1 MLRSLVRHAHMGG
14 GAPSQVAFRK
24 AAEKVTIGAGSSS
37 GRIALR
43 NAVEK
48 SMISRSISETA
59 PRVLSLQRDLLRSVP
74 WIKRAY
80 AVIMP
85 ESVRRRPS
93 AIDVQPTPRAR
104 RCPSV
109 LVLSSC
115 PIGLGAFVSPST
127 HPQSHFREPPPPT
140 PPQPFPIMWDLQSS
154 PRSHLHLI
162 HLTARPTGARRCAST
177 FPRRSAT
184 RRA

>member
-1 MLRSLVRHAHMGG
+1 MLRVRSLVRHAHMGG

-37 GRIALR
+37 GRIAMR

-85 ESVRRRPS
+85 ESVRRLPS
-93 AIDVQPTPRAR
+93 AIDVQPNPPRPAL
-104 RCPSV
+104 PQ

-115 PIGLGAFVSPST
+115 PIGLGAFCLTLTPITLSRTPT
-127 HPQSHFREPPPPT
+127 AHPPH
-140 PPQPFPIMWDLQSS
+140 PFPIMWDLQSS

-184 RRA
+184 RRT

>member
-1 MLRSLVRHAHMGG
+1 MLRVRSLVRHAHMGG

-37 GRIALR
+37 GRIAMR

-48 SMISRSISETA
+48 SLISRSISETA

-93 AIDVQPTPRAR
+93 AIDVQPNPPHPAL
-104 RCPSV
+104 PQ

-115 PIGLGAFVSPST
+115 PIGLGAFIPNHT
-127 HPQSHFREPPPPT
+127 IANPHRPPPPT
-140 PPQPFPIMWDLQSS
+140 PS
-154 PRSHLHLI
+154 R
-162 HLTARPTGARRCAST
+162 
-177 FPRRSAT
+177 
-184 RRA
+184 

>member
-37 GRIALR
+37 GRIAMR

-85 ESVRRRPS
+85 ESVRRLPS
-93 AIDVQPTPRAR
+93 AIDVQPNPPRPAL
-104 RCPSV
+104 PQ

-115 PIGLGAFVSPST
+115 PIGLGAFCLTLTPITLSRTPT
-127 HPQSHFREPPPPT
+127 AHPPH
-140 PPQPFPIMWDLQSS
+140 PFPIMWDLQSS

-184 RRA
+184 RRT

>member
-1 MLRSLVRHAHMGG
+1 MGG
-14 GAPSQVAFRK
+14 GATSQVAFRK

-48 SMISRSISETA
+48 SMISHSISVTA

-85 ESVRRRPS
+85 ESVRCRPS
-93 AIDVQPTPRAR
+93 AIDVQ
-104 RCPSV
+104 S
-109 LVLSSC
+109 
-115 PIGLGAFVSPST
+115 
-127 HPQSHFREPPPPT
+127 T
-140 PPQPFPIMWDLQSS
+140 PPRPALPHAFWCFPA
-154 PRSHLHLI
+154 
-162 HLTARPTGARRCAST
+162 AR
-177 FPRRSAT
+177 
-184 RRA
+184 

>member
-1 MLRSLVRHAHMGG
+1 MLRFVRGLHMGG

-48 SMISRSISETA
+48 SMISRSFSETA
-59 PRVLSLQRDLLRSVP
+59 PRVLSLHRDLLRSVP

-85 ESVRRRPS
+85 EDVRRRPL
-93 AIDVQPTPRAR
+93 AIDHQPTSLRPPPRPTQPVSIVPCA
-104 RCPSV
+104 CGCSFQLPPD
-109 LVLSSC
+109 SC
-115 PIGLGAFVSPST
+115 PLK
-127 HPQSHFREPPPPT
+127 
-140 PPQPFPIMWDLQSS
+140 L
-154 PRSHLHLI
+154 
-162 HLTARPTGARRCAST
+162 
-177 FPRRSAT
+177 
-184 RRA
+184 